1 MASTAK
7 LTILFRLLKANHLG
21 QTSSFGASIPTLLS
35 GDHKI
40 ATTKSLYEEIKDRP
54 TRRRTGNE
62 IMDLACKGRARLNND
77 KAKETIKQTFENCK
91 VCGRSFK
98 KGRGMNIH
106 LSRTNCRATLERR
119 NRNCKSIKGSPQ
131 ETHHS
136 GSTNRINLPRQSS
149 SSAQEN
155 TRCEES
161 TRLQEQIETL
171 SKTNQKSSTDKTKE
185 EIKEEKTKEEEV
197 LVIDD
202 DIEQSIRT
210 EVLTL
215 PQCIDKKLRGFRKE
229 SEGKFVKEG
238 NIVILHNPTDK
249 STKKIA
255 PSKKDKK
262 DRKKNIV
269 TSLDMRQFI
278 IRSGDTTRIQTN
290 KMKSVVALQEAT
302 VEQED
307 TRQVV
312 IEKCCKAEISQD
324 QRVVVTDDQGDSRQ
338 VSVEKDSRK
347 VEISQPQSDDWRV
360 IVSNADEVGD
370 GASLERSAH
379 SEYERSIANQENSR
393 QVIVKKRGGEDI
405 RQVTE
410 HLNTGDPDDIIS
422 HNFLQMRRSDYRT
435 LTGVNH
441 LNDKIIDEYLHLLQE
456 KSKTENSLTVY
467 AMPCHAYTWLDENF
481 SMNFDKVSDWIKED
495 LTSKEIILIPINKM
509 DHWTLVV
516 YDTQKSTLTYYDSI
530 LGTRSS
536 SNALKVM
543 KRFLLQHLGKKG
555 KTVTVK
561 TTIDSK
567 APLQSNSYDC
577 GVFVCENAR
586 KICRGEVANPKQEGM
601 QNARKRIMKEIY
613 LGTLINEDKPNMFDM
628 VYITACIGKKKKSE
642 KSPRRRLE
650 PKKDKIEGKTLK
662 GVMKEGNNMTGRK
675 ERLNWPKSNSPEWG
689 RLDEDL
695 SGLLRTLYAP
705 AEIRAKTHPNVI
717 YGMCK
722 ERFGVREQ
730 SSRETIKTGPSRRQK
745 KCKELR
751 EEITVLKKAYTEAPQ
766 EEKKAIQELQGEKLK
781 KLRLAKRAESLR
793 HNRKK
798 FSNNCKSFL
807 TQPYQFARNLL
818 SPKPK
823 GEMESSKEEV
833 EKFLKNAHADPNKGK
848 PKDKCEDLKEYQTA
862 EEDFDDNAPSF
873 NEFVKKVR
881 HARSKSAPGSNGI
894 PYIVYKRCPKVA
906 KLLWG
911 YLKEL
916 WNKNVISDAWREAE
930 GVFIPKEEGAKSV
943 EKFRT
948 ISLLNVEGKIFFSLK
963 SDRISNFVINNRYI
977 NTSIQKG
984 GIPRV
989 AGCIEHTA
997 ILSQLIKE
1005 AKKEKKNLVVT
1016 WLDIANA
1023 YGSIPHS
1030 VISAA
1035 LEAAHIPEKTQ
1046 DLISSYYNN
1055 VKIRFTT
1062 KNFTTEW
1069 QKVEKGIITGC
1080 TLSVILFSLSMSW
1093 LIESV
1098 QGVTKGPLT
1107 SSGQRQANSRLLM
1120 DDIATTTETV
1130 PQTNILLQKVSEK
1143 LKWAELEARAHKCRS
1158 LVIFKGQVQRRSL
1171 KLGGDT
1177 ITPIQDKPVKYLG
1190 KEYKATLNESEQIQ
1204 DVQRNLK
1211 IELKKIDKCKL
1222 PGRYKCWIVQ
1232 HMLIPR
1238 LMWPLTIYNIPLTKV
1253 EELQKKITI
1262 SLKKWMGIPKN
1273 FSTDCMYSKS
1283 SRLKLPF
1290 SSLIEEYKATK
1301 ARNMVT
1307 FTESED
1313 PCIREAEID
1322 VDAGRKANT
1331 KAEVDEAKSRLK
1343 LQEIIGTTN
1352 KGTEGLGMRKGKY
1365 YSKSSSKEKRSMI
1378 VNTVKEKE
1386 EERRIVNITQLSQQG
1401 SQLRWEV
1408 PQRQIKPN
1416 DLIRMSDESLKF
1428 LIKAVHDLLPTPANK
1443 NRWFGTEEKCTL
1455 CGKDG
1460 TLNHILS
1467 GCSVARGQ
1475 GRYTWRHDKVLKEVA
1490 SGIETKII
1498 ENSNKKMEEKR
1509 RIQFVKAGEIGERQV
1524 FQPESYLSTAR
1535 DWKLSVDL
1543 GKRLKIPIGV
1553 SATNLRPD
1561 ITIVSGK
1568 TKQMG
1573 IVELTVP
1580 TEERIEISG
1589 ELKRNKYEK
1598 IVNEGRQNGW
1608 RVRCWA
1614 VEVGCRGFPA
1624 VSMSSFLK
1632 DIGYPGGQRRKI
1644 IEKISTTA
1652 ESASRTLWRASHFK
1666 KWGHHY

>member
-1 MASTAK
+1 
-7 LTILFRLLKANHLG
+7 
-21 QTSSFGASIPTLLS
+21 
-35 GDHKI
+35 
-40 ATTKSLYEEIKDRP
+40 
-54 TRRRTGNE
+54 
-62 IMDLACKGRARLNND
+62 
-77 KAKETIKQTFENCK
+77 
-91 VCGRSFK
+91 
-98 KGRGMNIH
+98 MNFH
-106 LSRTNCRATLERR
+106 LSRTNCRSTLERR
-119 NRNCKSIKGSPQ
+119 NRNFKSIKGSPQ
-131 ETHHS
+131 ETNHS
-136 GSTNRINLPRQSS
+136 GSTNTTNLPRQSS
-149 SSAQEN
+149 TSAQEN
-155 TRCEES
+155 PKCEER
-161 TRLQEQIETL
+161 TRLQEHIETL
-171 SKTNQKSSTDKTKE
+171 SQTDQKSPTDKHKTKE
-185 EIKEEKTKEEEV
+185 KFRKNKAEDV

-202 DIEQSIRT
+202 DIEQSIQK

-215 PQCIDKKLRGFRKE
+215 PQCIDRKLRGFRKE
-229 SEGKFVKEG
+229 SEGKFVKEE
-238 NIVILHNPTDK
+238 NFVILHNPKDK
-249 STKKIA
+249 PAKKIV
-255 PSKKDKK
+255 PSKKDK
-262 DRKKNIV
+262 DRKKNMV
-269 TSLDMRQFI
+269 ASMDMRQFI
-278 IRSGDTTRIQTN
+278 ISGDTKRIQTN
-290 KMKSVVALQEAT
+290 KMKSVVASQQAIA
-302 VEQED
+302 EQGD
-307 TRQVV
+307 ARQVV
-312 IEKCCKAEISQD
+312 IDKKRCKAEISQD
-324 QRVVVTDDQGDSRQ
+324 LSADQRVVEQDTTDDQGDSRQ
-338 VSVEKDSRK
+338 VSVEKDGRK
-347 VEISQPQSDDWRV
+347 VEISQMKDRRV
-360 IVSNADEVGD
+360 VVTNTDEAED
-370 GASLERSAH
+370 GTS
-379 SEYERSIANQENSR
+379 QENNRRVS
-393 QVIVKKRGGEDI
+393 VEKRDSEDI

-410 HLNTGDPDDIIS
+410 HLNTGEPDDIIS
-422 HNFLQMRRSDYRT
+422 HNFLQMRRRDYRT
-435 LTGVNH
+435 LTGSNY
-441 LNDKIIDEYLHLLQE
+441 LNDKVIDEYLHLLQE
-456 KSKTENSLTVY
+456 RSKTESLRSVY
-467 AMPCHAYTWLDENF
+467 AMSCHTYTWLDENF

-495 LTSKEIILIPINKM
+495 LTSKDIILIPINKM

-516 YDTQKSTLTYYDSI
+516 YDAQKTTLTYYDSI

-543 KRFLLQHLGKKG
+543 KKFLIQHWGKKG
-555 KTVTVK
+555 KTLTVK

-586 KICRGEVANPKQEGM
+586 KICRGEVANPRQDGM
-601 QNARKRIMKEIY
+601 KNARKRIMKEIY

-628 VYITACIGKKKKSE
+628 GKVTACSGKKKKSDE
-642 KSPRRRLE
+642 SSKRRVE
-650 PKKDKIEGKTLK
+650 HKDNTEGKTLK
-662 GVMKEGNNMTGRK
+662 GVKKEGNNMTGRK
-675 ERLNWPKSNSPEWG
+675 KRINWPKSNSPEWG

-695 SGLLRTLYAP
+695 SALLRTLYAP
-705 AEIRAKTHPNVI
+705 AENRAKTHPSVI

-722 ERFGVREQ
+722 ERFGLREQ
-730 SSRETIKTGPSRRQK
+730 SIKENIKCGPSRRQK
-745 KCKELR
+745 KCKDLR
-751 EEITVLKKAYTEAPQ
+751 EEITVLKKAYAEAPQ
-766 EEKKAIQELQGEKLK
+766 EEKMAIQELQGEKLK

-793 HNRKK
+793 QNRKK

-848 PKDKCEDLKEYQTA
+848 PKDKCEGLKEYQTA
-862 EEDFDDNAPSF
+862 REDFDDNAPSF
-873 NEFVKKVR
+873 NEFAKKVR
-881 HARSKSAPGSNGI
+881 HARSKSALGPNGI

-916 WNKNVISDAWREAE
+916 WNKNVISDTWREAE

-963 SDRISNFVINNRYI
+963 SDRITNFVINNGYI

-984 GIPRV
+984 GIQRV

-1035 LEAAHIPEKTQ
+1035 LEAAHIPERTLE
-1046 DLISSYYNN
+1046 LISSYYNN
-1055 VKIRFTT
+1055 VNIRFTT

-1093 LIESV
+1093 LVESV

-1143 LKWAELEARAHKCRS
+1143 MKWAELEARAHKCRS
-1158 LVIFKGQVQRRSL
+1158 LVIFKGEVQRRSL
-1171 KLGGDT
+1171 KLGGET

-1190 KEYKATLNESEQIQ
+1190 KEYKANLNESEQIQ

-1211 IELKKIDKCKL
+1211 IELKKIDKCRL
-1222 PGRYKCWIVQ
+1222 PGRYKCWMVQ

-1238 LMWPLTIYNIPLTKV
+1238 LMWPLTIYNMPLTKV

-1290 SSLIEEYKATK
+1290 SSITEEYKATK

-1313 PCIREAEID
+1313 PCIRGAGID

-1365 YSKSSSKEKRSMI
+1365 YSNSSSKEKRSMI
-1378 VNTVKEKE
+1378 INTVKEKE

-1408 PQRQIKPN
+1408 PQRQIKSD

-1428 LIKAVHDLLPTPANK
+1428 LIKAVHNLLPTPANK
-1443 NRWFGTEEKCTL
+1443 NRWYGTEEKCSL

-1467 GCSVARGQ
+1467 SCSVAMGQ
-1475 GRYTWRHDKVLKEVA
+1475 GRYSWRHDKVLKELA
-1490 SGIETKII
+1490 SGIETKIV
-1498 ENSNKKMEEKR
+1498 ENSKKQIEEKR
-1509 RIQFVKAGEIGERQV
+1509 RIQFVKAGERGERQV

-1543 GKRLKIPIGV
+1543 GQKLKIPIAV

-1561 ITIVSGK
+1561 IIIVSGK

-1580 TEERIEISG
+1580 SEERIEISG
-1589 ELKRNKYEK
+1589 EIKRNKYEK

-1624 VSMSSFLK
+1624 V
-1632 DIGYPGGQRRKI
+1632 
-1644 IEKISTTA
+1644 
-1652 ESASRTLWRASHFK
+1652 
-1666 KWGHHY
+1666 